1 LKAAV
6 HSRTVALAG
15 KIRCTPRLRFVS
27 PSAPVDGIA
36 ASLLVQIRPRLNDGC
51 DIAEAAKL
59 AKSSDVAIVMIGDT
73 DTEGSD
79 QPIAPSAHQ
88 NDLVEAVAAA
98 NPRTIVV
105 VKSGSAVLMPWIDK
119 VPAVLEAWYPGQE
132 DGNAVADVLFGKID
146 PSGKLPM
153 TFPMSADQTLA
164 ADPSRY
170 PGNGCITS
178 RASVSVIAVIRRITS
193 NRYFLLASVFH
204 IQHSLS
210 PV

>member
-1 LKAAV
+1 M
-6 HSRTVALAG
+6 
-15 KIRCTPRLRFVS
+15 
-27 PSAPVDGIA
+27 
-36 ASLLVQIRPRLNDGC
+36 QIRPRLNDGC

-59 AKSSDVAIVMIGDT
+59 AKSSEVAIAMVGDT
-73 DTEGSD
+73 DTEGSN
-79 QPIAPSAHQ
+79 QPIALSAHQ
-88 NDLVEAVAAA
+88 NELAEAVAAA

-132 DGNAVADVLFGKID
+132 DGNAVVDVLFGKIN
-146 PSGKLPM
+146 PSGRLPM
-153 TFPMSADQTLA
+153 TFPMSAEQTLA
-164 ADPSRY
+164 AAPSRY

-178 RASVSVIAVIRRITS
+178 RASVSVIAFIRRITS